1 MLALAKT
8 YYPEIEASKLT
19 GGFPEFNLD
28 GSKFDEKSFQNID
41 RETRHVATSIC
52 NTIRLDSF

>member
-1 MLALAKT
+1 MRVLALAKA

-28 GSKFDEKSFQNID
+28 GSKFDKKVFPKD
-41 RETRHVATSIC
+41 
-52 NTIRLDSF
+52 